1 MQDEPGTGFG
11 LMGVAPEAELGMYRI
26 FGCTGGSS
34 DELIM
39 DAMMRAAEDGALFE
53 IFANGEPAGVVSAP
67 RDDDH
72 GLTGHLVQE
81 ICLDE

>member
-39 DAMMRAAEDGALFE
+39 DAMMRAAEDGADG
-53 IFANGEPAGVVSAP
+53 AQAGVFAGAQNLSGEVVRIP
-67 RDDDH
+67 L
-72 GLTGHLVQE
+72 G
-81 ICLDE
+81 